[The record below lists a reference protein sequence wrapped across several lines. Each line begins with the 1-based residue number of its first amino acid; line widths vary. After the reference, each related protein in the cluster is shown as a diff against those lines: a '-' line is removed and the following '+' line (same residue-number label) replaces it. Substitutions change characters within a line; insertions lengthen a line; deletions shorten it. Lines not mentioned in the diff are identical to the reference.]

1 MTAQRILL
9 VVACLALAACA
20 GGGGVQRRVR
30 RRSAGATLAPTM
42 APSSGAIALR
52 ETPAD
57 LGCDSIGIDYQTMVF
72 HIDPAA
78 AEPVSAM
85 TDTGVSLETSWPP
98 GFTAGEGDVRDA
110 TGAVVVTDG
119 DQLQGGQ
126 ELHGYFVCLGPTAL
140 WVMLPRSGG

>member
-1 MTAQRILL
+1 MSAHRILL

-20 GGGGVQRRVR
+20 GNGASPSPSPAAT
-30 RRSAGATLAPTM
+30 SAVSVGPST
-42 APSSGAIALR
+42 APSSGAIVLR

-57 LGCDSIGIDYQTMVF
+57 LGCDSIGIDYTSMTF

-98 GFTAGEGDVRDA
+98 GFTAGEGAVRDA
-110 TGAVVVTDG
+110 TGTVVVTDG
-119 DQLQGGQ
+119 DQIQGGQ

-140 WVMLPRSGG
+140 WVMLPRPGG